1 MMNVYLKD
9 YPIMYKSDIKIV
21 EKLQKLTN
29 TETFWDDVRKLT
41 KRIHSD
47 RYISRWQI
55 YAEIRFNILTKG

>member
-29 TETFWDDVRKLT
+29 LETFWDDVRKLT
-41 KRIHSD
+41 KRIYSD